1 MGNARTMASVIPF
14 PTPERAR
21 RMSPATPPS
30 PEAHDDGPQ
39 WQAWMVA
46 AQQGDREAYR
56 RLLAAIMP
64 YVRAIALRH
73 LGRVDAVDDAVQEIL
88 LVVHDI
94 RHTYEPG
101 RPFKPWLATI
111 ASRRCID
118 LLRRRHAR
126 AQREADSAV
135 DPDAFAD
142 DAATPEQAAERDG
155 EHARLHRAIGELPPR
170 QREAIE
176 LLQLRQLSADEAASH
191 SGQAAGALKV
201 AAHRALHSLRRAL
214 RGDSNDHD

>member
-1 MGNARTMASVIPF
+1 MTDARTMGRVIPF
-14 PTPERAR
+14 PAPERTP
-21 RMSPATPPS
+21 RMSPPP
-30 PEAHDDGPQ
+30 PAPDPHDDGPQ

-56 RLLAAIMP
+56 RLLGAIMP
-64 YVRAIALRH
+64 FVRGIAVRH
-73 LGRVDAVDDAVQEIL
+73 LGRVDGVDDAVQEIL

-118 LLRRRHAR
+118 VLRRRHAR
-126 AQREADSAV
+126 AQREV
-135 DPDAFAD
+135 DAGIDPEAFAD

-155 EHARLHRAIGELPPR
+155 EHARLHRAIGALPPR
-170 QREAIE
+170 QREAVE
-176 LLQLRQLSADEAASH
+176 LLQLRQLSAEEAASH
-191 SGQAAGALKV
+191 SGQAAGTLKV

-214 RGDSNDHD
+214 RGDGHDHD

>member
-1 MGNARTMASVIPF
+1 MADARTMGRVIPF
-14 PTPERAR
+14 PASERVS
-21 RMSPATPPS
+21 RMSPSPPA

-46 AQQGDREAYR
+46 AQHGDREAYR
-56 RLLAAIMP
+56 RLLGAVMP
-64 YVRAIALRH
+64 FVRAIAVRH

-126 AQREADSAV
+126 ALREVDAAIDAD
-135 DPDAFAD
+135 DFAD

-155 EHARLHRAIGELPPR
+155 KHARLHRAIGDLPPR
-170 QREAIE
+170 QREAVE
-176 LLQLRQLSADEAASH
+176 LLQLRQLSAEEAAAH
-191 SGQAAGALKV
+191 SGHAAGAIKV

-214 RGDSNDHD
+214 RGDGHDHD

>member
-1 MGNARTMASVIPF
+1 MAKARTMGEVIPF
-14 PTPERAR
+14 PAPERAR
-21 RMSPATPPS
+21 RMSPASPP
-30 PEAHDDGPQ
+30 PPDARDDGPQ

-56 RLLAAIMP
+56 ALLCAIMP
-64 YVRAIALRH
+64 YVRAIAARH

-88 LVVHDI
+88 LVLHDI

-126 AQREADSAV
+126 ARREADVAL
-135 DPDAFAD
+135 DAEDVAD
-142 DAATPEQAAERDG
+142 DEATPEQAAERDG
-155 EHARLHRAIGELPPR
+155 EHARLRRAIDALPPR
-170 QREAIE
+170 QREAVE
-176 LLQLRQLSADEAASH
+176 LLQLRQLTADEASAH
-191 SGQAAGALKV
+191 SGQAPGALKV

-214 RGDSNDHD
+214 RGDADRHD